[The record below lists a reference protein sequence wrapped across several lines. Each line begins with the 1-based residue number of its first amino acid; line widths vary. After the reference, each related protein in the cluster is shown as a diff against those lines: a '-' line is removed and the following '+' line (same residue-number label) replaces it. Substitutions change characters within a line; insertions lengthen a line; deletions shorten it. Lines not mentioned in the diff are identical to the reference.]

1 MKLWNTEIRRGGSN
15 LPALLAAVL
24 MVSGPGCASMQLLN
38 LKTDKIAM
46 ADAEHPAIEVLAVW
60 QAAEGPGI
68 GGIPTRGF
76 AGQIFFF
83 TQDRAAPVA
92 VDGKARIYV
101 FDDHGSAEQQARPL
115 RQFDFDRQSWTAH
128 LQSSKLGPTY
138 GVFIPYPREDYHQ
151 AVCSLR
157 IRFTP
162 LKGRPLFSASS
173 TIMLPGPPLH
183 PLTEVTQSSPLDVLA
198 KKLQAQSLSQ
208 PAWKTP
214 RLETDSR
221 PFGMNPQ
228 MAAAQGAMTSQL
240 AMSDQSGVASTP
252 APTALARPEDLSNPG
267 SSPSL
272 AAYTNTQVARGSNV
286 RGNPIIQTA
295 GMNYRGQSQP
305 NGPPDSM
312 AGTADATPS
321 DGFSSSG
328 RIKLT
333 AASADTNSPPDP
345 EGLESPDAQRPVG
358 AWSGSTVSRPAHPL
372 AD

>member
-138 GVFIPYPREDYHQ
+138 GVFIPFFRFFNDHAPRT
-151 AVCSLR
+151 AS
-157 IRFTP
+157 P
-162 LKGRPLFSASS
+162 SADR
-173 TIMLPGPPLH
+173 GH
-183 PLTEVTQSSPLDVLA
+183 TEFATGCPC
-198 KKLQAQSLSQ
+198 KKA
-208 PAWKTP
+208 
-214 RLETDSR
+214 
-221 PFGMNPQ
+221 
-228 MAAAQGAMTSQL
+228 
-240 AMSDQSGVASTP
+240 
-252 APTALARPEDLSNPG
+252 PG
-267 SSPSL
+267 SVSEPTGVEDS
-272 AAYTNTQVARGSNV
+272 APRDGFEAVWYESANGRGARGNDEP
-286 RGNPIIQTA
+286 GCH
-295 GMNYRGQSQP
+295 
-305 NGPPDSM
+305 
-312 AGTADATPS
+312 
-321 DGFSSSG
+321 
-328 RIKLT
+328 
-333 AASADTNSPPDP
+333 
-345 EGLESPDAQRPVG
+345 E
-358 AWSGSTVSRPAHPL
+358 
-372 AD
+372 